1 MRKRFGHNAL
11 RRAGFRT
18 LVLCVAGCVCPAA
31 HGQPAAAPVTTAP
44 APSNGAATA
53 RPTFSP
59 DAYLAH
65 VAYLASDE
73 LGGRG
78 IGTDGIR
85 KSTEYIAGTFER
97 LGLKPA
103 GRQDSFFHGFDMK
116 AGATLGNDTTL
127 TITGIDAQ
135 PALHLD
141 YVPFPFSSDKA
152 FSGEVLFC
160 GYGLVNAERQHDDF
174 IHLDLAGRVVL
185 VLRGEPPGWQE
196 DGHFTAFASFQNKVS
211 NARNRDAAAILI
223 VNPKPGADQADELM
237 PFHAGPNTSDFGMP
251 ALHIRRTL
259 ADAMLAAGG
268 LETLDVLQPK
278 LDAGQSCSAALKGVR
293 AQGRPAIRWVRTDVR
308 NVVAVLPGR
317 GPKADEY
324 VIIGAHHDHLG
335 VQLPGQGPARG
346 EPADTPAIFNG
357 ADDNASGVAGVLEL
371 AAAFARRGP
380 TRRTLVFMTFTAEES
395 GLIGSQRFVA
405 DPTIPLDK
413 TASMLNLDMI
423 GRMPEG
429 RDRVLVFGVRSADE
443 FDEILTRC
451 AEQVGIELNSAGGAL
466 GGSDHASFYA
476 KGIPAL
482 HFFGGMHDEYHT
494 PDDDTELINERGAV
508 RILEF
513 VYAVTEELADRD
525 AKLTCSTAGGM
536 SHGRGGFKVV
546 MGLMP
551 GFGESD
557 APGMEVAAVSPGR
570 PADQAGVRSGDRIL
584 RVNDATV
591 NSVEEYMVTLSGKRP
606 GDKLT
611 IVVQRGE
618 EQVTLEVV
626 LASGH

>member
-1 MRKRFGHNAL
+1 MCKRFGHNAP
-11 RRAGFRT
+11 RPVGIRT
-18 LVLCVAGCVCPAA
+18 LVLCVVGCVCQAA
-31 HGQPAAAPVTTAP
+31 QGQPAAAPLTTAP
-44 APSNGAATA
+44 APSNGDSTT

-59 DAYLAH
+59 EAYLAH

-85 KSTEYIAGTFER
+85 KTTEYIAGTFQR

-103 GRQDSFFHGFDMK
+103 GTDGSYFHGFDMK
-116 AGATLGNDTTL
+116 AGATLGDDTTL
-127 TITGIDAQ
+127 KITGIDAQ
-135 PALHLD
+135 PKLLHD

-152 FSGEVLFC
+152 FAGEVVFC

-174 IHLDLAGRVVL
+174 IHLDLAGKVVL

-196 DGHFTAFASFQNKVS
+196 EGHFTAFASFQSKVS
-211 NARNRDAAAILI
+211 NARNRNAAAILI
-223 VNPKPGADQADELM
+223 VNPKPEADQADELM
-237 PFHAGPNTSDFGMP
+237 PFRPGSNTSDFGLP

-259 ADAMLAAGG
+259 ADAMLTAGG
-268 LETLDVLQPK
+268 LETLDVLQTK
-278 LDAGQSCSAALKGVR
+278 LDAGQSCSAALNTIRVE
-293 AQGRPAIRWVRTDVR
+293 GRPAIRWDRTDVR

-317 GPKADEY
+317 GPNAEEC

-335 VQLPGQGPARG
+335 TQLPGQGPARG
-346 EPADTPAIFNG
+346 EPSDEPAIFNG

-395 GLIGSQRFVA
+395 GLIGSRRFVA

-413 TASMLNLDMI
+413 TVAMLNLDMI

-429 RDRVLVFGVRSADE
+429 RDCVQVFGVKSADE
-443 FDEILTRC
+443 FDEILTEC
-451 AEQVGIELNSAGGAL
+451 AEQVGIELNSAAAAL
-466 GGSDHASFYA
+466 GGSDHASFYV

-482 HFFGGMHDEYHT
+482 HFYTGVHDDYHT
-494 PDDDTELINERGAV
+494 PEDDTERINEQGAA

-513 VYAVTEELADRD
+513 VYAVTEDLADRD
-525 AKLTCSTAGGM
+525 AKPTYSTGGGA
-536 SHGRGGFKVV
+536 SHPRSGFKVV

-551 GFGESD
+551 GFGESGT
-557 APGMEVAAVSPGR
+557 PGMEVAAVSPGR
-570 PADQAGVRSGDRIL
+570 PADQAGIRGGDRII

-591 NSVEEYMVTLSGKRP
+591 NNVEDYMAALSGKRP

-618 EQVTLEVV
+618 ERVTLEVI

>member
-1 MRKRFGHNAL
+1 MCKWFGHNTP
-11 RRAGFRT
+11 RRAGLRT
-18 LVLCVAGCVCPAA
+18 LMLCVVGCVCQAA
-31 HGQPAAAPVTTAP
+31 HAQPATPHTTTAP
-44 APSNGAATA
+44 AQSPGTSAA

-59 DAYLAH
+59 QAYLAH
-65 VAYLASDE
+65 VEYLASDE
-73 LGGRG
+73 LAGRG

-97 LGLKPA
+97 LGLQPA
-103 GRQDSFFHGFDMK
+103 GRNDSYFHGFDMK
-116 AGATLGNDTTL
+116 AGATLGDDTTFHVA
-127 TITGIDAQ
+127 GIDGQ
-135 PALHLD
+135 PALHHD
-141 YVPFPFSSDKA
+141 YVPFSFSSDKA
-152 FSGEVLFC
+152 FSGEVVFC

-174 IHLDLAGRVVL
+174 IRLDLAGKVVL

-196 DGHFTAFASFQNKVS
+196 EGHFTAFASFQSKVS
-211 NARNRDAAAILI
+211 SARNRDAAAILI
-223 VNPKPGADQADELM
+223 VNPKPEADQADELM
-237 PFHAGPNTSDFGMP
+237 PFQPGPNTSDFGLP

-259 ADAMLAAGG
+259 ADAMLTAGG
-268 LETLDVLQPK
+268 LEPLDALQPK

-293 AQGRPAIRWVRTDVR
+293 AEGRPAIRWDRTDVR

-317 GPKADEY
+317 GPNADEY

-335 VQLPGQGPARG
+335 TQLPGQGPARG
-346 EPADTPAIFNG
+346 EPADKPAIFNG

-380 TRRTLVFMTFTAEES
+380 TRRTLVFMTFTAEET

-405 DPTIPLDK
+405 DPTFPLDK
-413 TASMLNLDMI
+413 ATAMLNLDMI

-429 RDRVLVFGVRSADE
+429 RDRVQVFGVKSADE
-443 FDEILTRC
+443 FDGILTRC

-466 GGSDHASFYA
+466 GGSDHASFYV
-476 KGIPAL
+476 KGVPAL
-482 HFFGGMHDEYHT
+482 HFYTGAHDEYHT
-494 PDDDTELINERGAV
+494 PEDDTELINEQGAV

-513 VYAVTEELADRD
+513 VYAGTEELADRD
-525 AKLTCSTAGGM
+525 AKLTYSTAGGA
-536 SHGRGGFKVV
+536 SHRRSGFKVV

-557 APGMEVAAVSPGR
+557 APGMEVAAVAPGR
-570 PADQAGVRSGDRIL
+570 PADQAGVRSGDRII

-591 NSVEEYMVTLSGKRP
+591 NNVDDYMAALTGKRP

-618 EQVTLEVV
+618 EQVVLEVI
-626 LASGH
+626 LASGR